1 MCGKRR
7 QNFKISNTSAHTA
20 QYVANIPCRCCTF
33 LRRESLTFGWGKSFG
48 LFFNVPY
55 PKYPFSFLC
64 VAFRG
69 MGHYKCVGL
78 SIAATSAWI
87 YSRCLNRR
95 WVKKRYFFSGLLII
109 IIYSSF
115 KSWQVAVMSPTRY
128 PLTNHSPER
137 HQLLGWQT
145 GPCCQWIQSLR
156 YRHHNPWI

>member
-1 MCGKRR
+1 MSGKRR

-69 MGHYKCVGL
+69 MNAWVSRSQQRAREFIVDALTGVGL
-78 SIAATSAWI
+78 
-87 YSRCLNRR
+87 
-95 WVKKRYFFSGLLII
+95 KKDIFFSGLLII